1 MQISWKNTLRV
12 SIEVC
17 TQDKQPDSVGVMVDD
32 GDGLDQNTQLTN
44 KDAMDTRQTTVLE
57 EHQFI
62 NINDK
67 QFIWT
72 GSMEP
77 RININ
82 ANRKT

>member
-1 MQISWKNTLRV
+1 MRV
-12 SIEVC
+12 SIEVY
-17 TQDKQPDSVGVMVDD
+17 TKAKLPDSVGVLVDD
-32 GDGLDQNTQLTN
+32 DDELAQNTQLTN

-72 GSMEP
+72 VSMEP